1 MAKKN
6 FTGGIDSIFQNSKA
20 VSKLEITE
28 KHENNDYSYTRTT
41 IIVNND
47 TYEKIKAIAYWERKP
62 IKEIIEKAFN
72 FVLSEFPDDKL
83 NEITDFYKQN
93 NK

>member
-6 FTGGIDSIFQNSKA
+6 FTGGIDSLFHYSKID
-20 VSKLEITE
+20 KKIETTE
-28 KHENNDYSYTRTT
+28 KNINRTISYSRTT

-62 IKEIIEKAFN
+62 IKEIVELGFN
-72 FVLSEFPDDKL
+72 AVLSLYPIEEQDKMIREFK
-83 NEITDFYKQN
+83 NRI
-93 NK
+93 